1 MATEI
6 VACFAAVLGPG
17 AAVRRPQNASRVRSV
32 PREAEEE
39 VQSSG
44 LQWICCILSPRPAPE
59 ARAQNR
65 LGWAGLG
72 WAGLA
77 GWVTKCRVQRAGR
90 FRALRPRPSGLWGR
104 SQ

>member
-1 MATEI
+1 MPIWRPFDLATEI

-44 LQWICCILSPRPAPE
+44 LQFNTSKDAVA
-59 ARAQNR
+59 ARERAAVDLLYSIAQ
-65 LGWAGLG
+65 AG
-72 WAGLA
+72 
-77 GWVTKCRVQRAGR
+77 
-90 FRALRPRPSGLWGR
+90 SGGPCTEE
-104 SQ
+104 SQTLN